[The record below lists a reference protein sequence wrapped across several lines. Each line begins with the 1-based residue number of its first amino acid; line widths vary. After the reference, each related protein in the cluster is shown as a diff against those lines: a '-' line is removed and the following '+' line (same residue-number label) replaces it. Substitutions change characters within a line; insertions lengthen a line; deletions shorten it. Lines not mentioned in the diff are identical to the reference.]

1 MQLVY
6 GGYYHDVN
14 SVSIT
19 SWNRSYVLSESQW
32 PKFLKVAAAFKARLV
47 GQNLFSRACVMQA
60 AYLTNGQTMTMY
72 DNVNNLV
79 PIWSID
85 SSMTV
90 GGTVVTSPV
99 SFNDIQGAQGATY
112 LICTFAVEALFPLET
127 NSQILSF
134 QETVTFDNI
143 DGGPIQVER
152 IPATG
157 APILQNV
164 TEQSFY
170 FATQEGSL
178 TQGLPNPTPMQ
189 PLWPSLQRRQP
200 GANKWTQISPK
211 TVRGVAHEY
220 GVKWSYQFVSTSPI
234 TGSPHVY

>member
-6 GGYYHDVN
+6 GGYQHDVN

-32 PKFLKVAAAFKARLV
+32 PKFLKVTAAFKARLV
-47 GQNLFSRACVMQA
+47 GQDLFRRAYAMQT
-60 AYLTNGQTMTMY
+60 AYMTNGLNMTMY
-72 DNVNNLV
+72 DNSSNLV

-85 SSMTV
+85 SSTTV
-90 GGTVVTSPV
+90 GGTIVTSPV
-99 SFNDIQGAQGATY
+99 SFSDVQGAQGATY
-112 LICTFAVEALFPLET
+112 LICTFAIEALFPLES
-127 NSQILSF
+127 NGQILSF

-157 APILQNV
+157 TPILQNV
-164 TEQSFY
+164 TERSFY

-178 TQGLPNPTPMQ
+178 TQGLPNPLPMQ
-189 PLWPSLQRRQP
+189 PLWPSLLRRQP
-200 GANKWTQISPK
+200 GASKWTLTSPK
-211 TVRGVAHEY
+211 TVRGVPHEY
-220 GVKWSYQFVSTSPI
+220 GVKWSYQFVSTTPI
-234 TGSPHVY
+234 IGAPNVH